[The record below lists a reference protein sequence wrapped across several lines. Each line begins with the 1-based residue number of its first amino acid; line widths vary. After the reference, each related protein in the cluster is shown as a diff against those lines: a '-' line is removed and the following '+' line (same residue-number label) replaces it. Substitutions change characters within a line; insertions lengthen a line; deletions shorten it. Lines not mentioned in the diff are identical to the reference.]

1 MNIEYF
7 QTWFSPGINTSILL
21 VILLTFFI
29 VLMYQKI
36 RRLSPTDRSTGM
48 VMALELLVDFIN
60 KFAKEHFGGYW
71 KFYAP
76 ILLTLGLYLTFANT
90 MGLFG
95 IRPPTSSI
103 NVTLGLSI
111 LAFFLIQGTG
121 IVTKGGVGYI
131 KGLFEPLPF
140 MFPLNVIGE
149 LAVPISLGLRL
160 FGNIFSGVII
170 TGLVYAALGNFAP
183 IVTPLVHAI
192 FDVFFGLIQVVVF
205 ILLVTIFSSNSLASE
220 KQ

>member
-29 VLMYQKI
+29 VLFYQKI
-36 RRLSPTDRSTGM
+36 RRMQPTDRATGM
-48 VMALELLVDFIN
+48 IMALEVLVDFIN
-60 KFAKEHFGGYW
+60 KFAKEHFGVHW

-76 ILLTLGLYLTFANT
+76 ILLTLGLYLSFANT

-111 LAFFLIQGTG
+111 LAFLLIQGTG
-121 IVTKGGVGYI
+121 LVTKGFKGYI
-131 KGLFEPLPF
+131 GGLFKPLPF

-170 TGLVYAALGNFAP
+170 TGLVYAALGNFSP
-183 IVTPLVHAI
+183 LITPVVHAI

-205 ILLVTIFSSNSLASE
+205 ILLVTIFTSNSLASDE
-220 KQ
+220 Q

>member
-1 MNIEYF
+1 MTIEYF
-7 QTWFSPGINTSILL
+7 QNWFTPGINTSILL
-21 VILLTFFI
+21 VVLLSLMILFI
-29 VLMYQKI
+29 NRKI
-36 RRLSPTDRSTGM
+36 RRYAPTDHATGILM
-48 VMALELLVDFIN
+48 GLEVVVDFVN
-60 KFAKEHFGGYW
+60 QFAKQHFGVHW

-76 ILLTLGLYLTFANT
+76 IILTLGLYLTFANT
-90 MGLFG
+90 LGLFG
-95 IRPPTSSI
+95 VRPPTSSV
-103 NVTLGLSI
+103 NVTLGLST

-121 IVTKGGVGYI
+121 MVSKGLKGYI

-170 TGLVYAALGNFAP
+170 TGLVYAALGNLSP
-183 IVTPLVHAI
+183 VITPVVHAI
-192 FDVFFGLIQVVVF
+192 FDVFFGLIQMVVF

-220 KQ
+220 

>member
-1 MNIEYF
+1 MTVEYF
-7 QTWFSPGINTSILL
+7 QNWFSPGINTSLLL
-21 VILLTFFI
+21 VLLLAFFI
-29 VLMYQKI
+29 LVMHRKI
-36 RRLSPTDRSTGM
+36 KRLAPTDHTTGM
-48 VMALELLVDFIN
+48 VMALEVVVDFIN
-60 KFAKEHFGGYW
+60 NFAKQHFGVHW

-95 IRPPTSSI
+95 VRPPTSSV
-103 NVTLGLSI
+103 NVTLGLST

-121 IVTKGGVGYI
+121 MVSKGLKGYI

-149 LAVPISLGLRL
+149 LAVPVSLGLRL

-170 TGLVYAALGNFAP
+170 TGLVYAALGNLSP
-183 IVTPLVHAI
+183 VITPVVHAI
-192 FDVFFGLIQVVVF
+192 FDVFFGLIQMVVF
-205 ILLVTIFSSNSLASE
+205 ILLVTIFSSNSLASDE
-220 KQ
+220 Q

>member
-1 MNIEYF
+1 MTIEYF
-7 QTWFSPGINTSILL
+7 QNWFTPGINTSILL
-21 VILLTFFI
+21 VVLLSLMILFI
-29 VLMYQKI
+29 NRKI
-36 RRLSPTDRSTGM
+36 RRYSPTDHATGILM
-48 VMALELLVDFIN
+48 GVEVVVDFVN
-60 KFAKEHFGGYW
+60 QFAKTYFGVHW

-76 ILLTLGLYLTFANT
+76 IILTLGLYLTFANT

-95 IRPPTSSI
+95 VRPPTSSV
-103 NVTLGLSI
+103 NVTLGLST
-111 LAFFLIQGTG
+111 LAFLLIQGTG
-121 IVTKGGVGYI
+121 FVSKGFKGYI

-170 TGLVYAALGNFAP
+170 TGLVYAALGNLSP
-183 IVTPLVHAI
+183 LVTPIIHAI
-192 FDVFFGLIQVVVF
+192 FDVFFGLIQMVVF

-220 KQ
+220 